1 MKTVSSTEC
10 KTRLGEYLESVL
22 TEPLTIEKTGRAVA
36 VLISCAEY
44 ERLVALE
51 NAYWLE
57 RAKEAG
63 ASGFMGT
70 EKSMEILKAGLNAET

>member
-1 MKTVSSTEC
+1 MKTVSSAEC
-10 KTRLGEYLESVL
+10 QTRLGEYLESVC
-22 TEPLTIEKTGRAVA
+22 TQPITIEESGRAVA
-36 VLISCAEY
+36 VLISCSEY

-63 ASGFMGT
+63 ASGFMGS